1 MCVCVCVYVCVCVT
15 FYGCNINMFQSI
27 FGMGKKIENYTLD
40 ELSPHIKVK
49 NKYQKKLFLKFENL
63 VFTRL

>member
-1 MCVCVCVYVCVCVT
+1 MEMC
-15 FYGCNINMFQSI
+15 YGCKINMFKNI